1 LKFCKYGN
9 SNQKDK
15 DTEVDDES
23 QNPFTQM
30 REFMMK
36 LKREQELTRIQF
48 KNGFQQ
54 GLETIRKEMS
64 LQLEDLNEKRAGSP
78 PALRTQDSSRG
89 AR

>member
-1 LKFCKYGN
+1 LKFCKDGN